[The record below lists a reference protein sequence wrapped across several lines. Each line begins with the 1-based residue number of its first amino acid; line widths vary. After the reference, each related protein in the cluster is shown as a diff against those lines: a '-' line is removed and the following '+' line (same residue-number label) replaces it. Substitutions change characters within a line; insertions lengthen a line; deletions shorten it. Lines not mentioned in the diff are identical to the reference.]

1 MTLLGYE
8 QRATL
13 INEAENALTEAK
25 RWNALCGPQAAF
37 VNPGASAALSLACTA
52 LVNPGGNTANAEA
65 RIQAAVTRARNLLSR
80 IAADKP

>member
-25 RWNALCGPQAAF
+25 RWNALCGPQAA
-37 VNPGASAALSLACTA
+37 

-65 RIQAAVTRARNLLSR
+65 RIQAAMTRARNLLSR